1 MNTIT
6 DWTILRSFLSVANS
20 GSYSA
25 AAKALNISQPTIGR
39 HIQTLEGAL
48 KVDLFKR
55 HTRGYALTQKGRD
68 ILPFAQQM
76 QQALAEI
83 ELTKPEDT
91 LEGTV
96 RVTASLFIS
105 SNILPDIIRGIRQD
119 YPEINLDLV
128 PSDTSEN
135 LLFREVDIALRM
147 YKPKQLD
154 LVTKKLGTV
163 EMGVVASKSYLDRK
177 GHPTSPQDFKDHDLI
192 GYDHNDL
199 ILQGMQAGGLPAT
212 RDWFNVRCDN
222 QAIYWDLVRSGCG
235 IGFGQREVIERDP
248 ELKHILPDLNIPPL
262 PLWLTTHDALH
273 KTPRIRAVWTALENG
288 LKPFVS

>member
-1 MNTIT
+1 MNAIT

-39 HIQTLEGAL
+39 HIQTLEEAL